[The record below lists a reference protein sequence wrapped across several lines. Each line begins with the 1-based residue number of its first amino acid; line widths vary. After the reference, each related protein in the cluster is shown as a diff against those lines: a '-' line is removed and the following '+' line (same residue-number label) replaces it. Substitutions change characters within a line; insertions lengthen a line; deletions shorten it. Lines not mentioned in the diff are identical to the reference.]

1 MFPPI
6 RRYSGRVAFAW
17 VWAPWLLAQVAC
29 SDPDPDPYQPL
40 TEECDACLLE
50 LGTAGC
56 GDQYRRCEAQRAC
69 DELVLCEL
77 KQQCYR
83 EPAASGC
90 ANVRGC
96 EEDLT
101 EQELELSE
109 AFESCARQTCG
120 QVCDFAPP

>member
-1 MFPPI
+1 MFAPI
-6 RRYSGRVAFAW
+6 RAYSRPAALAW
-17 VWAPWLLAQVAC
+17 FWAPLVVLQVAC

-50 LGTAGC
+50 SGAAGC
-56 GDQYRRCEAQRAC
+56 GEQYRECEALPAC

-77 KQQCYR
+77 AQQCYR
-83 EPAASGC
+83 EPAHGSCAS
-90 ANVRGC
+90 VRGC
-96 EEDLT
+96 GEGVT

-109 AFESCARQTCG
+109 AFETCARETCG